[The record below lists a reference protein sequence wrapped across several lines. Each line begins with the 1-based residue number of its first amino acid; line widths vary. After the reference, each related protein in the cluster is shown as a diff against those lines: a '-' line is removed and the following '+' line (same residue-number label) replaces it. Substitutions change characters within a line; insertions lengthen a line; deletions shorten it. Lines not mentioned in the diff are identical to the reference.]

1 MWSVMNVVCYEWGLL
16 WTRSVMNQ
24 VCHERGLS
32 LMWSVMD
39 MVCNE
44 GDCYEYGL

>member
-1 MWSVMNVVCYEWGLL
+1 MNVVSHECGLL